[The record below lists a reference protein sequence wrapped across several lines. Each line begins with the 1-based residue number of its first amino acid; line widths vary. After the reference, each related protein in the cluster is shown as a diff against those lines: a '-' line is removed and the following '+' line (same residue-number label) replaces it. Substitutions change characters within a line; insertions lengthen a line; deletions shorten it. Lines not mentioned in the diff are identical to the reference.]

1 MGLQNVSHAM
11 ATELSAGRTE
21 TEHVELARRWPVWDV
36 SLGYGFLMLLVGL
49 TVIFIGKTLLHEQL
63 MADIGTVIAFLGVGI
78 LGYRGLT
85 LLMSKPAA
93 TRMPIDN
100 DEPKT
105 TLESQPTVRLP
116 SAEHFEGVPSI
127 TDHTTRHLE
136 PTPIERKTE

>member
-1 MGLQNVSHAM
+1 MT
-11 ATELSAGRTE
+11 TELSVDRTE
-21 TEHVELARRWPVWDV
+21 AEHIEPARRWLPWDG
-36 SLGYGFLMLLVGL
+36 SLGYGSLMLIVGL

-93 TRMPIDN
+93 THLPIVN
-100 DEPKT
+100 NEPRT
-105 TLESQPTVRLP
+105 TMKSEPTVRLP
-116 SAEHFEGVPSI
+116 SAEQFEGVPSV